1 MAEASRTWSTED
13 GVVLRAML
21 RPDGAWSLRL
31 PDAGPSVWGGLLHR
45 ANLELHGPLL
55 VSCPAG
61 HHPEAAATLTD
72 AGFEPIRQE
81 VVWRLSLA
89 RLRALPRVHTEHRL
103 LPVTEVDLA
112 EAAALDNRIRHDIPG
127 TESWTASAEEFAA
140 TLDDP
145 EFDPALYRVAQ
156 HPGSGTLDGLIR
168 VWSRAPEPRLG
179 CLGVTRPWRRTR
191 LALAL
196 VQDVARTLES
206 RGVTHLVTETDTTN
220 RGSHRMAARLGG
232 EAMRETVE
240 WRRPA

>member
-1 MAEASRTWSTED
+1 MSCAT
-13 GVVLRAML
+13 L

-31 PDAGPSVWGGLLHR
+31 PDAGPSVWRRLLHR
-45 ANLELHGPLL
+45 ATVELHGPLL
-55 VSCPAG
+55 ASCPANLD
-61 HHPEAAATLTD
+61 PETAATLSD
-72 AGFEPIRQE
+72 AGFERIRQE

-127 TESWTASAEEFAA
+127 TQAWTASAEEFRA

-145 EFDPALYRVAQ
+145 EFDPALYRVAR
-156 HPGSGTLDGLIR
+156 HPGTGSLDGLIR
-168 VWSRAPEPRLG
+168 VWSRSPEPRLG

-220 RGSHRMAARLGG
+220 RDSHGMAARLGG
-232 EAMRETVE
+232 EVQNETVE